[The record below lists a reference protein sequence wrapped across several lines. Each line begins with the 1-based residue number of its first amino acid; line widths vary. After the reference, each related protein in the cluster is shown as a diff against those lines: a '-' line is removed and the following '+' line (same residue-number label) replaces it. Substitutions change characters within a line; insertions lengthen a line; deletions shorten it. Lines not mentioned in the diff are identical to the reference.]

1 MSTLPIVVRP
11 FETAA
16 ERDAYYLVA
25 SRAFSPD
32 IPEAERENAVAGR
45 RQRAE
50 SVPDYDPNNTRGA
63 FRGAI
68 VLGGY
73 RIQERWLQVGTARL
87 LTCCIG
93 SVATHPDYR
102 MQGVASALMQDA
114 IAYARSRG
122 HALLLLDGIAHF
134 YHRFGYI
141 DVFDLTDHTINRA
154 LVLAQ
159 PPSPV
164 RVRLATL
171 DDAPALLEL
180 YQRHYGPYT
189 GSFARTLAQQRY
201 LHHVWLSLGI
211 STRLALDPDEQ
222 PCGYLLV
229 YGEPDQHHALEAA
242 ADSWPAALALLQY
255 QAHLLDALPEPAAE
269 LCWRLPPDS
278 PTLFLLADYLVVQ
291 DTSGWEG
298 AALGWSVKS
307 QTYQHPD
314 AGWMARV
321 ASLPVLA
328 QAMLPE
334 WQERWRRSAAIW
346 TGALT
351 LVVDSEASTEVCA
364 LEVGSEGIRLLEEP
378 PAHAQPVMLSQQ
390 ILTRLV
396 FGYRPVSWAAS
407 QPNQSIPTELLPLLD
422 TLFPPGRACI
432 AGSDD
437 F

>member
-16 ERDAYYLVA
+16 ERNAYYLVA
-25 SRAFSPD
+25 SRAFN
-32 IPEAERENAVAGR
+32 IELPEGEYENAAARR

-50 SVPDYDPNNTRGA
+50 SLPGYDPNNLRGA
-63 FRGAI
+63 FRGSTF
-68 VLGGY
+68 LGGY

-114 IAYARSRG
+114 IAYAQSRG

-134 YHRFGYI
+134 YHRFGYT

-159 PPSPV
+159 PPSSV

-189 GSFARTLAQQRY
+189 GSFARTLAQQQY
-201 LHHVWLSLGI
+201 LQDAWLTLGF
-211 STRLALDPDEQ
+211 SMLLALGPDGQ

-229 YGEPDQHHALEAA
+229 YGEPDQSYALEAA
-242 ADSWPAALALLQY
+242 ADSWPAALALLQS
-255 QAHLLDALPEPAAE
+255 QAHLLDALPEPEAE
-269 LCWRLPPDS
+269 LYWRLPPDA
-278 PTLFLLADYLVVQ
+278 PTFYLLADHLDVQ
-291 DTSGWEG
+291 DTSAWES
-298 AALGWSVKS
+298 AARGWSVRS

-321 ASLPVLA
+321 ASLPALA

-334 WQERWRRSAAIW
+334 WQGRWRRSAARW
-346 TGALT
+346 TSALT
-351 LVVDSEASTEVCA
+351 LVIDSEASTEVCA
-364 LEVGSEGIRLLEEP
+364 LEVDSDGIRLLSEP
-378 PAHAQPVMLSQQ
+378 PAHAQPVILSQQ
-390 ILTRLV
+390 VLTRLV
-396 FGYRPVSWAAS
+396 FGYRPISWAAS
-407 QPNQSIPTELLPLLD
+407 QPNQSIPAELLPVLD
-422 TLFPPGRACI
+422 TLFPPGHACI